1 MTELV
6 AYRNIG
12 KPDSETLAGYLRN
25 GGYHTLAKLLREMTP
40 EQVIETIKESGLRGC
55 GGAGF
60 PTGTKWQFVRQAT
73 GRLKYVV
80 CNADE
85 GEPGTFKDRAILE
98 HDPHLLIEG
107 ILIAGYATGAE
118 AGYIYIRGEYE
129 PGWLALKRAIAE
141 ALGAGYLG
149 DAVCGTSF
157 GFQLGLRRGAGSYVC
172 GEETA
177 LLSSLEGKRGI
188 PRLRPPYPANE
199 GLWGKPTLIN
209 NVETLARVPTIME
222 KGAAW
227 YRGLGLNGA
236 AGTKLYSLSG
246 HVRRPGAYEL
256 PAGITTRTLV
266 YEHGGGMRDNR
277 ALKGFCPGGISSGV
291 LSADLIDVPL
301 DYEPLAKA
309 GSMLGS
315 AAVIAMDET
324 TCMVDVAIQAAR
336 FYVHESCGE
345 CTPCRLGNE
354 RVLEL
359 LTKIVVGAGSWH
371 DVHTLQELGEQI
383 RGDARCGLG
392 QAAPLMLLSTL
403 GRFSKDYQIH
413 IEEQRCPTGACSLRH
428 LDKRPQGVMA
438 R

>member
-1 MTELV
+1 MIELI
-6 AYRNIG
+6 AYRNVG
-12 KPDSETLAGYLRN
+12 KPDSETLAGYLRH
-25 GGYHTLAKLLREMTP
+25 GGYQPLAKLLRDLTP
-40 EQVIETIKESGLRGC
+40 EQVIETIKDSGLRGC

-60 PTGTKWQFVRQAT
+60 PVGTKWQFVRQAT
-73 GRLKYVV
+73 GRPKYVV

-98 HDPHLLIEG
+98 RDPHLLIEG

-141 ALGAGYLG
+141 ASAAGYLS
-149 DAVCGTSF
+149 DAVCGTDFSF
-157 GFQLGLRRGAGSYVC
+157 HLGVRRGAGSYVC

-177 LLSSLEGKRGI
+177 LLNSLEGKRGI

-209 NVETLARVPTIME
+209 NVESLARVPAIME

-246 HVRRPGAYEL
+246 HVRQPGVYEL
-256 PAGITTRTLV
+256 PLGITTRALIF
-266 YEHGGGMRDNR
+266 EHGGGVRGNR

-291 LSADLIDVPL
+291 LPADLIDVPL

-315 AAVIAMDET
+315 AAVIAMDDT
-324 TCMVDVAIQAAR
+324 TCMVDVALQAAR
-336 FYVHESCGE
+336 FFVHESCGE

-359 LTKIVVGAGSWH
+359 LTMIAAGAGSWR
-371 DVHTLQELGEQI
+371 DVQALHELGEQI

-403 GRFSKDYQIH
+403 SHFAKDYQVH
-413 IEEQRCPTGACSLRH
+413 IEERHCPTGACAPGRLAAHPR
-428 LDKRPQGVMA
+428 GVVVG
-438 R
+438 